1 MNSDISPNAWLLYK
15 SQQITKML
23 FKSNVKLW
31 WSWKM
36 PVRRMVVQI
45 WNIRDIQSVVNKFI
59 IKYLSLK
66 ELDSLHVRRVE
77 SRAP

>member
-1 MNSDISPNAWLLYK
+1 
-15 SQQITKML
+15 
-23 FKSNVKLW
+23 
-31 WSWKM
+31 M